1 MSIQIKQDNMICP
14 ECGAT
19 INIQNHY
26 RCSRFP
32 ICTYSIPKD
41 MNFKVNED
49 SYIIFDFETTGLDK
63 RKDRIIEIGAIKIIN
78 GTPTDKFSLLLN
90 PGKTQTGTQ
99 IYISSEITRIT
110 NITNQDLE
118 GQPTESEGLLQFF
131 NWASDIDT
139 LVGHNIDRFDI
150 PFMKAACRRAQ
161 VGFPFSYSIDSLKFV
176 KSLELKRKGFIVN
189 EKQTTLAEYVGF
201 SYNAHR
207 ALDDVE
213 ALYKILKELSK
224 LGDPVVVPIGR

>member
-1 MSIQIKQDNMICP
+1 MSIQVKKDELICP
-14 ECGAT
+14 ECGST

-32 ICTYSIPKD
+32 ICTYTIPKD
-41 MNFKVNED
+41 MNFNVDKD
-49 SYIIFDFETTGLDK
+49 SYIIFDFETTGLK
-63 RKDRIIEIGAIKIIN
+63 KQQDRIIEIGALKIIE
-78 GTPTDKFSLLLN
+78 GAPIDTFSLLLN
-90 PGKTQTGTQ
+90 PGKTQNGTQ
-99 IYISSEITRIT
+99 IYISSEITRLT
-110 NITNQDLE
+110 KITNQDLE
-118 GQPTESEGLLQFF
+118 GQPTESEGLLQFL

-139 LVGHNIDRFDI
+139 LVGHNIDKFDI

-161 VGFPFSYSIDSLKFV
+161 IGFPFSYSIDTLKFV
-176 KSLELKRKGFIVN
+176 KSLELKRKGFIVD
-189 EKQTTLAEYVGF
+189 EKQTTLAEYIGL

-224 LGDPVVVPIGR
+224 QGDPVVVPIGR

>member
-1 MSIQIKQDNMICP
+1 MEIQVKKDNLICP
-14 ECGAT
+14 VCGSI

-32 ICTYSIPKD
+32 ICTYTIPKD
-41 MNFKVNED
+41 MNFKVDEN
-49 SYIIFDFETTGLDK
+49 SYIVFDFETTGLDK
-63 RKDRIIEIGAIKIIN
+63 QKDRIIEIGALKVIN
-78 GTPTDKFSLLLN
+78 GKPQETFSLLLN
-90 PGKTQTGTQ
+90 PGKTQKGTQ
-99 IYISSEITRIT
+99 IYISSEITRVT

-118 GQPTESEGLLQFF
+118 GQPTESEGLLQFL

-150 PFMKAACRRAQ
+150 PIMKAACRRAQ
-161 VGFPFSYSIDSLKFV
+161 LGFPFSYSIDTLKFV
-176 KSLELKRKGFIVN
+176 KSLELKRKGYISN
-189 EKQTTLAEYVGF
+189 EKQTTIAEYLGI

-207 ALDDVE
+207 ALDDVQ

-224 LGDPVVVPIGR
+224 QGDPVVVPIGR